1 MQNQTNTIIAIV
13 WPSLQLTDERVGE
26 REEQRDTHTDHGNG
40 VEQCD
45 DDEHLRLQHRG
56 QFWLTRSTFEEAAT
70 QKTHADTNAKGAEAD
85 QKCDGDRREANNSFH
100 HFLLGRIKSN
110 LL

>member
-1 MQNQTNTIIAIV
+1 MNIFV
-13 WPSLQLTDERVGE
+13 CS
-26 REEQRDTHTDHGNG
+26 
-40 VEQCD
+40 
-45 DDEHLRLQHRG
+45 
-56 QFWLTRSTFEEAAT
+56 AT